1 MDNPVTVQ
9 IETVLKRGCFI
20 LRVPDR
26 CFEAEDKLTYCW
38 CMWNDFCNHSN
49 QQHDG
54 TFLMLV
60 LLSIKLPLLKSV
72 FLHIVM

>member
-1 MDNPVTVQ
+1 MGNPVTVQ

-49 QQHDG
+49 LQYDYP
-54 TFLMLV
+54 FLMLL
-60 LLSIKLPLLKSV
+60 LLSIQMILK
-72 FLHIVM
+72 